1 MEPNCI
7 APGVLGPVQ
16 RRINL
21 LKDICHAGLTALEN
35 GHAHTGR
42 AVMFDGDICRI
53 ALRDVQQV
61 GFRQVDANLLSNLA
75 GLRSGNGLVGIEYA
89 QYDSELIVGTT
100 QALTGISTP
109 AAVSGL
115 SSVTAIHAGV
125 SFGVALKSDGT
136 VWAWGENASGQLGN
150 GTSSNSSTPVR
161 SQGGGL

>member
-1 MEPNCI
+1 MWQICRPCEFAGFCVSGVAISNFVISLPPCRVGCI
-7 APGVLGPVQ
+7 ATVAAADRVRSFPSLAQ
-16 RRINL
+16 SEEL
-21 LKDICHAGLTALEN
+21 
-35 GHAHTGR
+35 
-42 AVMFDGDICRI
+42 
-53 ALRDVQQV
+53 
-61 GFRQVDANLLSNLA
+61 FRFGNLA
-75 GLRSGNGLVGIEYA
+75 GLRSGNGLVDIEYA

>member
-1 MEPNCI
+1 
-7 APGVLGPVQ
+7 VLGVGGVGYLSGVAKVAAGASFTLALKSDGTVYGWGTNLEGELGNGNKTTSLTPVQ
-16 RRINL
+16 AGVSNITDL
-21 LKDICHAGLTALEN
+21 AAGYWLSLALKSDGTVWAW
-35 GHAHTGR
+35 GR
-42 AVMFDGDICRI
+42 NDMGQ
-53 ALRDVQQV
+53 L
-61 GFRQVDANLLSNLA
+61 
-75 GLRSGNGLVGIEYA
+75 GN
-89 QYDSELIVGTT
+89 GTT